1 MTRVPGPQFIHES
14 YRFQCFY
21 RYTVNFFFT
30 VPRLVYHV
38 FTLIR
43 VKRDKERD

>member
-1 MTRVPGPQFIHES
+1 MNCDRSDPRPVATLPTGVS
-14 YRFQCFY
+14 C
-21 RYTVNFFFT
+21 YTVNFFFT